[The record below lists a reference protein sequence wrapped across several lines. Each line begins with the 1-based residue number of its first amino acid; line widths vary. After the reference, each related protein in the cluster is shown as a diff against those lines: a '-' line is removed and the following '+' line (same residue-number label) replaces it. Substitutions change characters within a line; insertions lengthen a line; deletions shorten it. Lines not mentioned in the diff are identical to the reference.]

1 MTKWLVDNYPQVAD
15 IPNANGDLPVHF
27 AAAQGEI
34 ALESGMTIGYILVL
48 PAWLFLLT

>member
-34 ALESGMTIGYILVL
+34 VLEWYVEDFSTVVM
-48 PAWLFLLT
+48 F